1 MTSNNNSL
9 LTTLSKTNNV
19 ISTTLH
25 STITTHNTSSKQYN
39 AKKDSLDY
47 LSVKNGIMISYLID
61 LTLLLKYRLEARQS
75 STSTKSFGNNSD
87 AISKDR
93 KKEIQQLQNRL
104 IEQRTLLTKIRP
116 LEKKLRYQIDKLL
129 ALSTLGAGTFAARD
143 TDDVERIGSEK
154 SGDNIKGDGKADDGK
169 GEESVDPLS
178 FKPDLQG
185 MMKMFENADEEVR
198 YCVFCNVCV

>member
-1 MTSNNNSL
+1 MTSSNNNL
-9 LTTLSKTNNV
+9 LKTLSKTNNV
-19 ISTTLH
+19 TSTTLH
-25 STITTHNTSSKQYN
+25 STITTHNSSSKQYD

-61 LTLLLKYRLEARQS
+61 LTLLLKYRLEAKKNSGSVKAS
-75 STSTKSFGNNSD
+75 SSEDTN
-87 AISKDR
+87 AISEDK
-93 KKEIQQLQNRL
+93 KKEIQQLQKRL

-143 TDDVERIGSEK
+143 TEDVERKGSK
-154 SGDNIKGDGKADDGK
+154 SGDGMKGDVEVGL
-169 GEESVDPLS
+169 EESADPLS

-185 MMKMFENADEEVR
+185 MMKMFENVDDDEVR
-198 YCVFCNVCV
+198 YCVFVVCL

>member
-1 MTSNNNSL
+1 MASNNNNL

-25 STITTHNTSSKQYN
+25 TTITSHTTSKQYN

-61 LTLLLKYRLEARQS
+61 LTLLLKYRLEAKQS
-75 STSTKSFGNNSD
+75 STTAKSSD
-87 AISKDR
+87 KNDSINEER
-93 KKEIQQLQNRL
+93 KKEIQQLQTRL
-104 IEQRTLLTKIRP
+104 IEQRTLLTKMRP

-143 TDDVERIGSEK
+143 NTEDVERIGGEK
-154 SGDNIKGDGKADDGK
+154 SGDGMKGDVK
-169 GEESVDPLS
+169 GNDVEESADPLS
-178 FKPDLQG
+178 FRPDLQG
-185 MMKMFENADEEVR
+185 MMKMFENVDDDEVR
-198 YCVFCNVCV
+198 

>member
-1 MTSNNNSL
+1 MASNNL
-9 LTTLSKTNNV
+9 LTALSKTNNV

-61 LTLLLKYRLEARQS
+61 LTMLLRYRLEAKQS
-75 STSTKSFGNNSD
+75 TNSRGGSTKASSCEE
-87 AISKDR
+87 R
-93 KKEIQQLQNRL
+93 KKEIEQLQTRL

-143 TDDVERIGSEK
+143 TEDVERKGSDGKK
-154 SGDNIKGDGKADDGK
+154 SGDNGMKGDEKGDDV
-169 GEESVDPLS
+169 EESADPLS

-185 MMKMFENADEEVR
+185 MMKMFENVDNEEEVSLF
-198 YCVFCNVCV
+198 YMPFV

>member
-1 MTSNNNSL
+1 MASNNNNL

-25 STITTHNTSSKQYN
+25 STITSHTTSTKQYN

-75 STSTKSFGNNSD
+75 TNTSGGDDSD
-87 AISKDR
+87 NAISEGK
-93 KKEIQQLQNRL
+93 KKEIQQLQTRL

-143 TDDVERIGSEK
+143 TEDVERKGGGEK
-154 SGDNIKGDGKADDGK
+154 SGDGMKEGDVEV
-169 GEESVDPLS
+169 GESADPLS

-185 MMKMFENADEEVR
+185 MMKMFENVDEDEVSL
-198 YCVFCNVCV
+198 CVFCRVCNVCI

>member
-198 YCVFCNVCV
+198 YCVFCNVCI

>member
-1 MTSNNNSL
+1 MSSNNNPL

-25 STITTHNTSSKQYN
+25 STITSHTTSSKQYN

-61 LTLLLKYRLEARQS
+61 LSLLLKYRLEAKQS
-75 STSTKSFGNNSD
+75 STTAKSSD
-87 AISKDR
+87 TDDSISEDK
-93 KKEIQQLQNRL
+93 KKEIEQLQTRL
-104 IEQRTLLTKIRP
+104 LEQRTLLTKIRP

-143 TDDVERIGSEK
+143 TEDVERIG
-154 SGDNIKGDGKADDGK
+154 GDGMKGDGKGNDV
-169 GEESVDPLS
+169 EESADPLS

-185 MMKMFENADEEVR
+185 MMKMFENVDDEEVSFI
-198 YCVFCNVCV
+198 FCRVCV

>member
-1 MTSNNNSL
+1 MSSNNNL

-25 STITTHNTSSKQYN
+25 STITTHNTSTKQYN

-61 LTLLLKYRLEARQS
+61 LTLLLKYRLEAKQS
-75 STSTKSFGNNSD
+75 TNSRGGGGTKDTNATSKE
-87 AISKDR
+87 K
-93 KKEIQQLQNRL
+93 KKEIEQLQTRL

-143 TDDVERIGSEK
+143 TEDVERKGGKKKSGDGMKGDDVEG
-154 SGDNIKGDGKADDGK
+154 GL
-169 GEESVDPLS
+169 EESADPLS

-185 MMKMFENADEEVR
+185 MMKMFENVDDEEVR
-198 YCVFCNVCV
+198 